1 MSQMQQEPMIV
12 IDKNGLIGEVFV
24 EDLVSPTRD
33 SHLLVH
39 FENGQ
44 QLLIPSEML
53 IRHADGRYRLL
64 ASVAELAAREEG
76 RSRQDASSYDL
87 HAATGGLT
95 NTNGLT
101 NAEEM
106 VIPVVDEEVT
116 IQTRQ
121 RQSGIVEIR
130 KTVHERTETV
140 DQPLLSEAVEVERVT
155 INRIVEEPVSVRQEG
170 DTMIIPLL
178 EEVLVVEK
186 RLLLREE
193 VHIKKLRREVHDPQ
207 EVLLREERVEIVRK
221 AGSDRHQDQFDAKQ

>member
-1 MSQMQQEPMIV
+1 
-12 IDKNGLIGEVFV
+12 
-24 EDLVSPTRD
+24 
-33 SHLLVH
+33 
-39 FENGQ
+39 
-44 QLLIPSEML
+44 
-53 IRHADGRYRLL
+53 
-64 ASVAELAAREEG
+64 
-76 RSRQDASSYDL
+76 
-87 HAATGGLT
+87 LT

>member
-1 MSQMQQEPMIV
+1 MQQEPMIV
-12 IDKNGLIGEVFV
+12 VDKDGLQGEIFV
-24 EDLVSPTRD
+24 EDLISPTRD

-53 IRHADGRYRLL
+53 VLHADGRYRLL
-64 ASVAELAAREEG
+64 ASVAELAARKG
-76 RSRQDASSYDL
+76 RSSRKDAFGY
-87 HAATGGLT
+87 G
-95 NTNGLT
+95 TNGTMNGLA
-101 NAEEM
+101 NAEEI

-116 IQTRQ
+116 VQTRQ
-121 RQSGIVEIR
+121 RQSGAVEIR
-130 KTVHERTETV
+130 KTVHEHMETV
-140 DQPLLSEAVEVERVT
+140 DQPLLSEAVEVERVP
-155 INRIVEEPVSVRQEG
+155 INRIVEEPVPVRQEG
-170 DTMIIPLL
+170 DTMIVPLL

-221 AGSDRHQDQFDAKQ
+221 AGSDRPGEQLDTKQ